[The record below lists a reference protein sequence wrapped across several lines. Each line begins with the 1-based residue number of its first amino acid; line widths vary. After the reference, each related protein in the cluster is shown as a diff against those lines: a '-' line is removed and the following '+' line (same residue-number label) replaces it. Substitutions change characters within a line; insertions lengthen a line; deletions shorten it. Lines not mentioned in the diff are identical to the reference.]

1 MTDRPTRRHILASG
15 ALAGVATGLLP
26 DLGLAQTLP
35 PTPACDDHGQ
45 ATPRQTEGPFYKPK
59 SPERADLYVA
69 GMAGQ
74 PIELTGLILTRR
86 CRPVAGALLDV
97 WQADAKGVY
106 DNAGFGLRGYQI
118 TGPDGRYRLRTVV
131 PGAYPGRTR
140 HIHVKLQARAF
151 SSEVAAGS
159 RPENASSVRA
169 VAPLLTTQLYFP
181 GEALNAKDG
190 LFRRDLTIRTAKAEG
205 WLAGRFDFVLDMD

>member
-15 ALAGVATGLLP
+15 ALAGVASGLLP

-59 SPERADLYVA
+59 SPERADLYVP

-74 PIELTGLILTRR
+74 PIELTGLVLTQR

-97 WQADAKGVY
+97 WQADAKGEY
-106 DNAGFGLRGYQI
+106 DNAGFTLRGHQI
-118 TGPDGRYRLRTVV
+118 TGPDGRFRLRTVV

-140 HIHVKLQARAF
+140 HIHVKLQ
-151 SSEVAAGS
+151 SKG
-159 RPENASSVRA
+159 
-169 VAPLLTTQLYFP
+169 APLLTTQLYFP
-181 GEALNAKDG
+181 AEALNAKDG